1 MQKYIVLE
9 KAVGETPLQ
18 AVEKFRA
25 TRPDLTGVSLA
36 YAGRLDPM
44 ASGKLLILI
53 GEECK
58 NQESYHSLDK
68 EYRFEVLLGSTSDT
82 GDILGLVDWKEA
94 TNFNQLQLQK
104 LAKSLQG
111 ALALPY
117 PKFSSRTVK
126 GKPLHIWTLENRL
139 GEIEIPTAET
149 TVYKLKLVDLRTVS
163 AEKVYEDALARIELM
178 PKVEEESKALGR
190 DFRRSDVRVAWQV
203 WLEHHR
209 GELVQ
214 IATFDCVASSGTY
227 MRSLA
232 GEIGRRLSTTALAYS
247 IHRTV
252 MGRYHPLPMGFG
264 LWTKRFG

>member
-1 MQKYIVLE
+1 MQKYVVLE
-9 KAVGETPLQ
+9 KVIGETPLQ

-25 TRPDLTGVSLA
+25 TRPDLVGVSLA

-44 ASGKLLILI
+44 ASGKLLVLI

-58 NQESYHSLDK
+58 NQENYHSLDK
-68 EYRFEVLLGSTSDT
+68 KYRFEVLLGSSSDT
-82 GDILGLVDWKEA
+82 GDILGLVNWQEA
-94 TNFNQLQLQK
+94 TSFNQSQIEKVSK
-104 LAKSLQG
+104 LLEG
-111 ALALPY
+111 PLELPY

-139 GEIEIPTAET
+139 EEIEIPTAKT
-149 TVYKLKLVDLRTVS
+149 NVYKLKLIELRNVP
-163 AEKVYEDALARIELM
+163 AEKVYEDALSRVELI

-190 DFRRSDVRVAWQV
+190 DFRRGEVRIAWQV
-203 WLEHHR
+203 WLEHYR
-209 GELVQ
+209 GTVVQ
-214 IATFDCVASSGTY
+214 IATFDCIASSGTY

-252 MGRYHPLPMGFG
+252 MGKYRKLPLGLGF
-264 LWTKRFG
+264 WTKRF

>member
-1 MQKYIVLE
+1 MQKYVVLE

-25 TRPDLTGVSLA
+25 THPELVGVSLA

-68 EYRFEVLLGSTSDT
+68 AYRFEVLLGSSSDT
-82 GDILGLVDWKEA
+82 GDILGLVNWQEK
-94 TNFNQLQLQK
+94 TNFSQSQFQK
-104 LAKSLQG
+104 VTASLRG
-111 ALALPY
+111 PLALPY

-149 TVYKLKLVDLRTVS
+149 TIYKLELAGVRTEA
-163 AEKVYEDALARIELM
+163 AEVVYENALSRIELI

-190 DFRRSDVRVAWQV
+190 DFRRSEVRVAWQV

-209 GELVQ
+209 GEKVQ
-214 IATFDCVASSGTY
+214 IATFDCISSSGTY

-232 GEIGRRLSTTALAYS
+232 TEIGRRLGTTALAYS
-247 IHRTV
+247 IHRSIIGKYRTL
-252 MGRYHPLPMGFG
+252 PLGLGF
-264 LWTKRFG
+264 WSKRF